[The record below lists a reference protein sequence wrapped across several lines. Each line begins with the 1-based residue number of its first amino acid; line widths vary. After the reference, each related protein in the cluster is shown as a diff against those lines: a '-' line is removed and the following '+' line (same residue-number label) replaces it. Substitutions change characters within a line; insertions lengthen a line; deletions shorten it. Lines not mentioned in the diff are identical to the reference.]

1 MEEIL
6 AFFGFSF
13 GASLGIGAVRTL
25 TDESRPVVREVLKV
39 GIRAWD
45 AVARSPAGVSDA
57 VTAEQTA
64 TQPRRGG
71 RRRTQPEKITIAR
84 Q

>member
-6 AFFGFSF
+6 AFFGFSL

-25 TDESRPVVREVLKV
+25 ADGSQPIVREVFKA

-45 AVARSPAGVSDA
+45 TVTSTSASMRDA
-57 VTAEQTA
+57 VTAEQPVAET
-64 TQPRRGG
+64 RRGG
-71 RRRTQPEKITIAR
+71 RRRTQPEKIAIAR

>member
-6 AFFGFSF
+6 AFFGFSL
-13 GASLGIGAVRTL
+13 GASMGIGAVRAL
-25 TDESRPVVREVLKV
+25 TDESRPVVREVLKA

-45 AVARSPAGVSDA
+45 AVTSSPAGVPDA
-57 VTAEQTA
+57 VTVEQT
-64 TQPRRGG
+64 TTPTRRGG
-71 RRRTQPEKITIAR
+71 RRRTQPEKIAIAR

>member
-25 TDESRPVVREVLKV
+25 ADGSRPIVREVLKA
-39 GIRAWD
+39 GIRTWD
-45 AVARSPAGVSDA
+45 TVTSSSASVRDA

-64 TQPRRGG
+64 TQTRRGG
-71 RRRTQPEKITIAR
+71 RRRTQPEKIVIAR
-84 Q
+84 H